1 MPDTQNEPP
10 IRCAVVATSTGS
22 LDELPELDDL
32 LYILRL
38 NVHLDGLVYADGYDL
53 HPEAFYL
60 WQAETPEG
68 TASTSPPAESA
79 VRDLFKEI
87 IDLGYR
93 EIIVTTLSGRISGT
107 VDIVRKVAAEMARD
121 IQTYIIDTGT
131 ACIAEGH
138 FALEAVRLLRL
149 GFAAAD
155 VAEHLERL
163 KPTAEIVFSVNSLRH
178 LRRLHHLNTTEKF
191 FAGLLDL
198 KPVLRFYDGQF
209 SRAGIGMGRKT
220 EDTLDVLA
228 DTAARAARAKPVRLY
243 GLYGGDRALYER
255 LAEKLQNKTGLTPAA
270 FPISPVIG
278 AHIGADAVGVCW
290 VDEPL

>member
-107 VDIVRKVAAEMARD
+107 VDTVRKVAAEMARD

-138 FALEAVRLLRL
+138 FALEAVRLLRF

-155 VAEHLERL
+155 VAEYLERL
-163 KPTAEIVFSVNSLRH
+163 KPTAEIVFSVNNLRH
-178 LRRLHHLNTTEKF
+178 LHHLNTTEKF

-209 SRAGIGMGRKT
+209 SRADIGMGRKT
-220 EDTLDVLA
+220 EDTLDALA
-228 DTAARAARAKPVRLY
+228 DTAARAKPVRLY

>member
-38 NVHLDGLVYADGYDL
+38 NVHLDGLVYTDGYDL

-107 VDIVRKVAAEMARD
+107 VDTVRKVAAEMARD

-138 FALEAVRLLRL
+138 FALEAVRLLRF

-155 VAEHLERL
+155 VAEYLERL
-163 KPTAEIVFSVNSLRH
+163 KPTAEIVFSVNNLRH
-178 LRRLHHLNTTEKF
+178 LHHLNTTEKF

-220 EDTLDVLA
+220 EDTLDALA

>member
-68 TASTSPPAESA
+68 TASTLPPAESA

-107 VDIVRKVAAEMARD
+107 VDTVRKVAAEMARD

-220 EDTLDVLA
+220 EDTLDALA
-228 DTAARAARAKPVRLY
+228 DTAVRAARAKPVRLY

>member
-107 VDIVRKVAAEMARD
+107 VYTVRKVAAEMARD

-138 FALEAVRLLRL
+138 FALEAVRLLRF

-155 VAEHLERL
+155 VAEYLERL
-163 KPTAEIVFSVNSLRH
+163 KPTAEIVFSVNNLRH
-178 LRRLHHLNTTEKF
+178 LHHLNTTEKF

-209 SRAGIGMGRKT
+209 SRADIGMGRKT
-220 EDTLDVLA
+220 EDTLDALA

>member
-38 NVHLDGLVYADGYDL
+38 NVHLDGLVYTDGYDL

-93 EIIVTTLSGRISGT
+93 EIIVTTLSGRI
-107 VDIVRKVAAEMARD
+107 
-121 IQTYIIDTGT
+121 IDTGT

-138 FALEAVRLLRL
+138 FALEAVRLLRF

-155 VAEHLERL
+155 VAEYLERL
-163 KPTAEIVFSVNSLRH
+163 KPTAEIVFSVNNLRH
-178 LRRLHHLNTTEKF
+178 LHHLNTTEKF

-209 SRAGIGMGRKT
+209 SRADIGMGRKT
-220 EDTLDVLA
+220 EDTLDALA

>member
-107 VDIVRKVAAEMARD
+107 VDTVRKVAAEMARD

-138 FALEAVRLLRL
+138 FALEAVRLLRF

-155 VAEHLERL
+155 VAEYLERL
-163 KPTAEIVFSVNSLRH
+163 KPTAEIVFSVNNLRH
-178 LRRLHHLNTTEKF
+178 LHHLNTTEKF

-209 SRAGIGMGRKT
+209 SRADIGMGRKT
-220 EDTLDVLA
+220 EDTLDALA

>member
-68 TASTSPPAESA
+68 TASISPPAESA

-107 VDIVRKVAAEMARD
+107 VDTVRKVAAEMARD

-163 KPTAEIVFSVNSLRH
+163 KPTAEIVFSVNSLR
-178 LRRLHHLNTTEKF
+178 RLHHLNTTEKF

-209 SRAGIGMGRKT
+209 SRAGYCRPGGAFRK
-220 EDTLDVLA
+220 
-228 DTAARAARAKPVRLY
+228 RRK
-243 GLYGGDRALYER
+243 
-255 LAEKLQNKTGLTPAA
+255 
-270 FPISPVIG
+270 
-278 AHIGADAVGVCW
+278 AV
-290 VDEPL
+290 

>member
-38 NVHLDGLVYADGYDL
+38 NVHLDGLVYTDGYDL

-107 VDIVRKVAAEMARD
+107 VDTVRKVAAEMARD

-138 FALEAVRLLRL
+138 FALEAVRLLRF

-155 VAEHLERL
+155 VAEYLERL
-163 KPTAEIVFSVNSLRH
+163 KPTAEIVFSVNNLRH
-178 LRRLHHLNTTEKF
+178 LHHLNTTEKF

-209 SRAGIGMGRKT
+209 SRADIGMGRKT
-220 EDTLDVLA
+220 EDTLDALA

>member
-107 VDIVRKVAAEMARD
+107 VDTVRKVAAEMARD

-138 FALEAVRLLRL
+138 FALEAVRLLRF

-155 VAEHLERL
+155 VAEYLERL
-163 KPTAEIVFSVNSLRH
+163 KPTAEIVFSVNNLRH
-178 LRRLHHLNTTEKF
+178 LHHLNATEKF

-209 SRAGIGMGRKT
+209 SRADIGMGRKT
-220 EDTLDVLA
+220 EDTLDALA

>member
-107 VDIVRKVAAEMARD
+107 VDTVRKVAAEMARD

-138 FALEAVRLLRL
+138 FALEAVRLLRF

-155 VAEHLERL
+155 VAEYLERL
-163 KPTAEIVFSVNSLRH
+163 KPTAEIVFSVNNLRH
-178 LRRLHHLNTTEKF
+178 LHHLNTTEKF

-209 SRAGIGMGRKT
+209 SRADIGMGRKT
-220 EDTLDVLA
+220 EDTLDALA
-228 DTAARAARAKPVRLY
+228 DTAARAARAKPVHLY

>member
-38 NVHLDGLVYADGYDL
+38 NVHLDGLVYTDGYDL

-107 VDIVRKVAAEMARD
+107 VDTVRKVAAEMARD

-138 FALEAVRLLRL
+138 FALEAVRLLRF

-155 VAEHLERL
+155 VAEYLERL
-163 KPTAEIVFSVNSLRH
+163 KPTAEIVFSVNNLRH
-178 LRRLHHLNTTEKF
+178 LHHLNTTEKF

-209 SRAGIGMGRKT
+209 SRADIGMGRKT
-220 EDTLDVLA
+220 EDTLDALA
-228 DTAARAARAKPVRLY
+228 DTAARAARAKPVR
-243 GLYGGDRALYER
+243 LYGGDRALYER

>member
-107 VDIVRKVAAEMARD
+107 VDTVRKVAAEMARD

-138 FALEAVRLLRL
+138 FALEAVRLLRF

-155 VAEHLERL
+155 VAEYLERL
-163 KPTAEIVFSVNSLRH
+163 KPTAEIVFSVNNLRH
-178 LRRLHHLNTTEKF
+178 LHHLNTTEKF

-209 SRAGIGMGRKT
+209 SRADIGMGRKT
-220 EDTLDVLA
+220 EDTLDALA

-278 AHIGADAVGVCW
+278 AHIGEDAVGVCW